1 MRNLIL
7 LVCALL
13 FTTILQ
19 AQTWEPKTWEKYLVS
34 MKVKSDTI
42 RESHS
47 VMGVAHTPKPYDV
60 RLFRT
65 VTGSGF
71 ISELPH
77 YKKKSKSIF
86 GDSDP
91 SQSVFAEQDAA
102 IERARMVEGEHD
114 SGFGFFSAILS
125 TVADIIVYNLKVKNK

>member
-1 MRNLIL
+1 MRKVIL
-7 LVCALL
+7 LVCTLL

-60 RLFRT
+60 RLFRR

-114 SGFGFFSAILS
+114 SGFGIFSAILS
-125 TVADIIVYNLKVKNK
+125 TVADIIITKLK

>member
-1 MRNLIL
+1 M
-7 LVCALL
+7 
-13 FTTILQ
+13 
-19 AQTWEPKTWEKYLVS
+19 
-34 MKVKSDTI
+34 
-42 RESHS
+42 
-47 VMGVAHTPKPYDV
+47 
-60 RLFRT
+60 
-65 VTGSGF
+65 TGSGF

-114 SGFGFFSAILS
+114 SGFGIFSAILS
-125 TVADIIVYNLKVKNK
+125 TVADIIITNLK

>member
-1 MRNLIL
+1 MRKVIL
-7 LVCALL
+7 LVCTLL

-102 IERARMVEGEHD
+102 PERARMVEGEHD
-114 SGFGFFSAILS
+114 SGFGIFSAILS
-125 TVADIIVYNLKVKNK
+125 TVADIIITNLK

>member
-7 LVCALL
+7 LVCTLL

-102 IERARMVEGEHD
+102 TERARMVEGEHD
-114 SGFGFFSAILS
+114 SGFGIFSAILS
-125 TVADIIVYNLKVKNK
+125 TVADIIITNLK

>member
-1 MRNLIL
+1 MRKVIL
-7 LVCALL
+7 LVCTLL
-13 FTTILQ
+13 FSTILQ
-19 AQTWEPKTWEKYLVS
+19 AQTWEPKTWEKFLVS

-102 IERARMVEGEHD
+102 TERARMVEGEHD
-114 SGFGFFSAILS
+114 SGFGIFSAILS
-125 TVADIIVYNLKVKNK
+125 TVADIIITNLK

>member
-1 MRNLIL
+1 MRKVIL
-7 LVCALL
+7 LVCTLL

-102 IERARMVEGEHD
+102 TERTRMVEGEHD
-114 SGFGFFSAILS
+114 SGFGILSAILS
-125 TVADIIVYNLKVKNK
+125 TVADIIITNLK

>member
-1 MRNLIL
+1 MRKVIL
-7 LVCALL
+7 LVCTLL

-91 SQSVFAEQDAA
+91 SHSVFAEQDAA
-102 IERARMVEGEHD
+102 TERARMVEGEHD
-114 SGFGFFSAILS
+114 SGFGIFSAILS
-125 TVADIIVYNLKVKNK
+125 TVADIIITNLK

>member
-1 MRNLIL
+1 MRKVIL
-7 LVCALL
+7 LVCTLL

-102 IERARMVEGEHD
+102 TERARMVEGDHD

-125 TVADIIVYNLKVKNK
+125 TVADIIDHKLKVKNK

>member
-65 VTGSGF
+65 VTGSEF

-102 IERARMVEGEHD
+102 TERARMVEGEHD
-114 SGFGFFSAILS
+114 SGFGIFSAILS
-125 TVADIIVYNLKVKNK
+125 TVADIIDHKLKVKNK

>member
-1 MRNLIL
+1 MRKVIL
-7 LVCALL
+7 LVCTLL

-102 IERARMVEGEHD
+102 TERARMVEGEHD
-114 SGFGFFSAILS
+114 SGFGIFSAILS
-125 TVADIIVYNLKVKNK
+125 TVADIIDYKLKVKNK

>member
-91 SQSVFAEQDAA
+91 SQFVFAEQDAA
-102 IERARMVEGEHD
+102 TERARMVEGEHD
-114 SGFGFFSAILS
+114 SGFGIFSAILS
-125 TVADIIVYNLKVKNK
+125 TVADIIITNLK

>member
-1 MRNLIL
+1 MRKVIL
-7 LVCALL
+7 LVCTLL

-102 IERARMVEGEHD
+102 TERARMVEGDHD

-125 TVADIIVYNLKVKNK
+125 TVADIIDYNLKVKNK

>member
-1 MRNLIL
+1 MRKVIL
-7 LVCALL
+7 LVYTLL

-86 GDSDP
+86 GDSNP

-114 SGFGFFSAILS
+114 SGFGIFSAILS
-125 TVADIIVYNLKVKNK
+125 TVADIIITNLK

>member
-1 MRNLIL
+1 MRKVIL
-7 LVCALL
+7 LVCTLL

-102 IERARMVEGEHD
+102 TERARMVEGDHD
-114 SGFGFFSAILS
+114 SGFGIFSAILS
-125 TVADIIVYNLKVKNK
+125 TVADIIITNLK

>member
-1 MRNLIL
+1 MRKLIL
-7 LVCALL
+7 LVSVLL

-114 SGFGFFSAILS
+114 SGFGIFSAILS
-125 TVADIIVYNLKVKNK
+125 TVADIIITNLK

>member
-1 MRNLIL
+1 MRKVIL
-7 LVCALL
+7 LVCTLL

-114 SGFGFFSAILS
+114 SGFGIFSAILS
-125 TVADIIVYNLKVKNK
+125 TVADIIDHKLKVKNK

>member
-1 MRNLIL
+1 MRKVIL
-7 LVCALL
+7 LVCTLL

-102 IERARMVEGEHD
+102 TERARMVEGDHD

-125 TVADIIVYNLKVKNK
+125 TVADIIITNLK

>member
-1 MRNLIL
+1 MRKVIL
-7 LVCALL
+7 LVCTLL

-86 GDSDP
+86 GDSNP

-102 IERARMVEGEHD
+102 TERARMVEGEHD
-114 SGFGFFSAILS
+114 SGFGIFSAILS
-125 TVADIIVYNLKVKNK
+125 TVADIIITNLK

>member
-1 MRNLIL
+1 MRKVILITSGL
-7 LVCALL
+7 LL
-13 FTTILQ
+13 TTILQ
-19 AQTWEPKTWEKYLVS
+19 AQSWQIKPWQKYLVS

-42 RESHS
+42 HEPHS
-47 VMGVAHTPKPYDV
+47 VMGVAFTPKPYDT

-65 VTGSGF
+65 VTGSEF
-71 ISELPH
+71 ICELPH

-86 GDSDP
+86 GDSNP

-102 IERARMVEGEHD
+102 TERARMVEGDHD

-125 TVADIIVYNLKVKNK
+125 TVADIIDYNLKVKNK

>member
-1 MRNLIL
+1 MRKVIL
-7 LVCALL
+7 LVCTLL

-102 IERARMVEGEHD
+102 TERARMVEGDHD

-125 TVADIIVYNLKVKNK
+125 TVADIIDHNLKVKNK

>member
-1 MRNLIL
+1 MRKVILITFGL
-7 LVCALL
+7 LL
-13 FTTILQ
+13 TTILQ

-102 IERARMVEGEHD
+102 TERARMVEGEHD
-114 SGFGFFSAILS
+114 SGFGIFSAILS
-125 TVADIIVYNLKVKNK
+125 TVADIIITNLK

>member
-1 MRNLIL
+1 MRKVIL
-7 LVCALL
+7 LVCTLL

-71 ISELPH
+71 ISEFPH

-102 IERARMVEGEHD
+102 TERARMVEGEHD
-114 SGFGFFSAILS
+114 SGFGIFSAILS
-125 TVADIIVYNLKVKNK
+125 TVADIIITNLK

>member
-1 MRNLIL
+1 MRKVIL
-7 LVCALL
+7 LVCTLL

-114 SGFGFFSAILS
+114 SGFGIFSAILS
-125 TVADIIVYNLKVKNK
+125 TVADIIDHNIKVKNK

>member
-102 IERARMVEGEHD
+102 TERARMVEGDHD

-125 TVADIIVYNLKVKNK
+125 TVADIIDHNLKVKNK

>member
-102 IERARMVEGEHD
+102 TERARMVEGEHD
-114 SGFGFFSAILS
+114 SGFGIFSAILS
-125 TVADIIVYNLKVKNK
+125 TVADIIDYKLKVKNK

>member
-47 VMGVAHTPKPYDV
+47 VMGVAHTPKPYDL

-102 IERARMVEGEHD
+102 TERARMVEGDHD

>member
-1 MRNLIL
+1 MRKLIL

-102 IERARMVEGEHD
+102 TERARMVEGEHD
-114 SGFGFFSAILS
+114 SGFGIFSAILS
-125 TVADIIVYNLKVKNK
+125 TVADIIITNLK

>member
-1 MRNLIL
+1 MRKVIL
-7 LVCALL
+7 LVCTLL

-86 GDSDP
+86 GDNNP

-102 IERARMVEGEHD
+102 TERARMVEGEHD
-114 SGFGFFSAILS
+114 SGFGIFSAILS
-125 TVADIIVYNLKVKNK
+125 TVADIIITNLK

>member
-102 IERARMVEGEHD
+102 TERARMVEGDHD

-125 TVADIIVYNLKVKNK
+125 TVADIIGYNLKVKNK

>member
-1 MRNLIL
+1 MRKVIL
-7 LVCALL
+7 LVCTLL
-13 FTTILQ
+13 FSTILQ
-19 AQTWEPKTWEKYLVS
+19 AQTWEPKTWEKFLVS

-77 YKKKSKSIF
+77 YKKKSMSIF

-114 SGFGFFSAILS
+114 SGFGIFSAILS
-125 TVADIIVYNLKVKNK
+125 TVADIIITNLK

>member
-102 IERARMVEGEHD
+102 TERARMVEGDHD

>member
-1 MRNLIL
+1 MRKVILITSGL
-7 LVCALL
+7 LL
-13 FTTILQ
+13 TTILQ
-19 AQTWEPKTWEKYLVS
+19 AQSWQIKPWQKYLVS

-42 RESHS
+42 HESHS
-47 VMGVAHTPKPYDV
+47 VMGVAFTPKPYDT

-91 SQSVFAEQDAA
+91 SQSIFAEQDAA
-102 IERARMVEGEHD
+102 TERARMVEGDHD
-114 SGFGFFSAILS
+114 SEYGFFSAILS
-125 TVADIIVYNLKVKNK
+125 TVTDIIDHNLKVKNK

>member
-1 MRNLIL
+1 MRKVIL
-7 LVCALL
+7 LVCTLL

-102 IERARMVEGEHD
+102 TERARMVEGEHD
-114 SGFGFFSAILS
+114 SGFGIFSAILS
-125 TVADIIVYNLKVKNK
+125 TVADITITNLK

>member
-1 MRNLIL
+1 MRKVIL
-7 LVCALL
+7 LVCTLL

-114 SGFGFFSAILS
+114 SGFGIFSAILS
-125 TVADIIVYNLKVKNK
+125 TVADIIITKLK

>member
-1 MRNLIL
+1 MRKVIL
-7 LVCALL
+7 LVCTLL

-65 VTGSGF
+65 VTGSGL

-102 IERARMVEGEHD
+102 TERARMVEGEHD
-114 SGFGFFSAILS
+114 SGFGIFSAILS
-125 TVADIIVYNLKVKNK
+125 TVADIIITNLK

>member
-1 MRNLIL
+1 MRKVIL
-7 LVCALL
+7 LVCTLL

-60 RLFRT
+60 RLFHT

-102 IERARMVEGEHD
+102 TERARMVEGEHD
-114 SGFGFFSAILS
+114 SGFGIFSAILS
-125 TVADIIVYNLKVKNK
+125 TVADIIITNLK